1 MLVFGHPDDES
12 HLAGSTIAKYS
23 AEGAEVVVVIA
34 TRGEAGEIAPGV
46 DATAEN
52 LGEIREAELRASVSV
67 AGASLELLDYR
78 DSGMEGTPENEDP
91 RAFVQAPEDEVVGT
105 LVSLMR
111 KHRPHVVV
119 TFDEN
124 GGYGHPDHKFI
135 SKTTTGAF
143 FASGDTGRADTAG
156 LPPWT
161 PSKLYY
167 MGFPR
172 SRIKRFIEEYVKIK
186 PDNDFRDIDPEK
198 MGIPDEE
205 FTTRLDVAEYV
216 SVRREA
222 ASKHR
227 TQGSPFDMFPEAM
240 QEEVFGNDYFVLV
253 HPSRDGER
261 TNNLET
267 DLFEGLDGLD

>member
-1 MLVFGHPDDES
+1 MLAFGHPDDES

-46 DATAEN
+46 EATPEN
-52 LGEIREAELRASVSV
+52 LGEIREAELRASVAV

-78 DSGMEGTPENEDP
+78 DSGMDGTPENEDP

-105 LVSLMR
+105 LVSLMW

-143 FASGDTGRADTAG
+143 LASGDAIYTDPGDLA
-156 LPPWT
+156 PWT

-172 SRIKRFIEEYVKIK
+172 NRIKRFIEEYVKIK
-186 PDNDFRDIDPEK
+186 PDNDFRDIDPDK
-198 MGIPDEE
+198 MGIPDER
-205 FTTRLDVAEYV
+205 FTTRLNVGPYVA
-216 SVRREA
+216 VRREA
-222 ASKHR
+222 ALMHR
-227 TQGSPFDMFPEAM
+227 SQGSPFDLFPEAM
-240 QEEVFGNDYFVLV
+240 HEEVFGDDYFVLI
-253 HPSRDGER
+253 HPVPVGR
-261 TNNLET
+261 TADLES
-267 DLFEGLDGLD
+267 DLFARLDGLD

>member
-1 MLVFGHPDDES
+1 MLAFGHPDDES

-46 DATAEN
+46 EATPEN
-52 LGEIREAELRASVSV
+52 LGEIREAELRASVAV

-78 DSGMEGTPENEDP
+78 DSGMEGAPENKDP
-91 RAFVQAPEDEVVGT
+91 RAFVQADEDEVVGT

-135 SKTTTGAF
+135 SKTTTAAF
-143 FASGDTGRADTAG
+143 LASGNAGRADPENLA
-156 LPPWT
+156 PWA
-161 PSKLYY
+161 PGKLYY

-172 SRIKRFIEEYVKIK
+172 ARIKRFIEEYVKIK
-186 PDNDFRDIDPEK
+186 PDNDFRDIDPDT
-198 MGIPDEE
+198 MGIPDER
-205 FTTRLDVAEYV
+205 FTTRLDVAAYV
-216 SVRREA
+216 SVRLEA

-227 TQGSPFDMFPEAM
+227 SQGSPFDLFPEAM
-240 QEEVFGNDYFVLV
+240 HEEVFGNDYFVLV
-253 HPSRDGER
+253 HPAPAEPTSG
-261 TNNLET
+261 LES
-267 DLFEGLDGLD
+267 DLFAGLDWV

>member
-1 MLVFGHPDDES
+1 MLIFGHPDDES

-46 DATAEN
+46 EATTEN
-52 LGEIREAELRASVSV
+52 LGKIREAELRASVAV

-143 FASGDTGRADTAG
+143 LTSGDAGRADPEN
-156 LPPWT
+156 LVPWA
-161 PSKLYY
+161 PRKLYY

-172 SRIKRFIEEYVKIK
+172 SRIKRFVEEYIKIN
-186 PDNDFRDIDPEK
+186 PDNDFRDIDPGK
-198 MGIPDEE
+198 MGIPDEQ
-205 FTTRLDVAEYV
+205 FTTRLDVATYV

-227 TQGSPFDMFPEAM
+227 SQGSPFDLFPEAM
-240 QEEVFGNDYFVLV
+240 HEEVFGNDNFVLV
-253 HPSRDGER
+253 HPSRDGAGD
-261 TNNLET
+261 LET
-267 DLFEGLDGLD
+267 DLFEGLDVLD